1 MRSKTFLKAL
11 GISLAALMMAG
22 PASAVPQFAVWL
34 DGVLG
39 PNSNAI
45 PGRLNSFFGA
55 GAATLVTTA
64 QLETVGFL
72 IPFDTVIVSR
82 NGSSFGTF
90 LTALAAATVKAYVGA
105 PGPLQGGV
113 ALFTNDAA
121 DNLLGASS
129 GDPFDANIDRL
140 FTNAAGFAA
149 ATHHGYIG
157 EFNGAVIGVTSN
169 ASGATPLGLL
179 AGSAGVLS
187 GAGSQFTYGVG
198 PVGAGNPIDA
208 GVTFPFT
215 DSDGTP
221 YLTRITGADAG
232 NVVDIYTNSGINGLP
247 AVLANR
253 QVIGQA
259 VPEPGSLLL
268 LAIGLAGLG
277 LARRGAPK

>member
-72 IPFDTVIVSR
+72 TPFDTVIVSR

-90 LTALAAATVKAYVGA
+90 LTALAAANVKAYVGA

-121 DNLLGASS
+121 DNLLGAAS

>member
-72 IPFDTVIVSR
+72 TPFDTVIVSR

-90 LTALAAATVKAYVGA
+90 LTALAAANVKAYVGA

-121 DNLLGASS
+121 DNLLGAAS

-157 EFNGAVIGVTSN
+157 EFNGA
-169 ASGATPLGLL
+169 
-179 AGSAGVLS
+179 LS
-187 GAGSQFTYGVG
+187 GASATEL
-198 PVGAGNPIDA
+198 GAAAVKAAVERA
-208 GVTFPFT
+208 GIGGE
-215 DSDGTP
+215 D
-221 YLTRITGADAG
+221 
-232 NVVDIYTNSGINGLP
+232 VDR
-247 AVLANR
+247 V
-253 QVIGQA
+253 
-259 VPEPGSLLL
+259 
-268 LAIGLAGLG
+268 
-277 LARRGAPK
+277 